1 MFNQIATAKVLDN
14 AKTMIKEKLGI
25 DWSKVQWVDLLKPLY
40 SGLGSALFNLLK
52 AGANGIPRGIEYQA
66 NFWVNSVRPQQLANV
81 FYTKANKLETGT

>member
-14 AKTMIKEKLGI
+14 VKNMIKDKVGI

-66 NFWVNSVRPQQLANV
+66 NFLVNSVRPQQLATV
-81 FYTKANKLETGT
+81 FYTTLTLLNS